1 MPRLLDVLA
10 SDLSKDV
17 TKVDLVTIQ
26 VKTYILKN
34 LDNNSYFNL
43 SKPVP
48 DTLVYSTIWGV
59 FFFAV
64 VLTYWLHK
72 LAIKM
77 GFKKPGDGIFASS
90 KN

>member
-48 DTLVYSTIWGV
+48 DTLVYSTI
-59 FFFAV
+59 
-64 VLTYWLHK
+64 
-72 LAIKM
+72 
-77 GFKKPGDGIFASS
+77 
-90 KN
+90 